1 MTVTQDPPVSPADE
15 PAPVEEHGFESDRQA
30 IKKDILDEETLEKE
44 LQELERQA
52 DELQKARA
60 RQDASRRK
68 QDQQ

>member
-1 MTVTQDPPVSPADE
+1 MTGTQDPPVSPPDE
-15 PAPVEEHGFESDRQA
+15 PAPVGEPGFESDRQA

-60 RQDASRRK
+60 RLNASRQR
-68 QDQQ
+68 QDKA